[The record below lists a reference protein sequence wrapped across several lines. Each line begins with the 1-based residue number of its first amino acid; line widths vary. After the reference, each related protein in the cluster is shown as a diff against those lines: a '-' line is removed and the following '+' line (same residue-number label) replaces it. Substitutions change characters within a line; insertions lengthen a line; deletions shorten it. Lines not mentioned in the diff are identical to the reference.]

1 MSSHFFQPPPEP
13 PTDVREEL
21 RRENAALRAE
31 LDLLREEL
39 RISEA
44 LRAALRADYEAL
56 VDASQTLTEDR
67 EKLRQ
72 RLEELEAVNKRLV
85 DMLWGRRTER
95 RTESPDQQHL
105 DFGDEPADP
114 PTPEEQGVLTA
125 EQETDEA
132 ADQEL
137 LRRLKTQR
145 EARLKARLKKRGREE
160 TFPPHIE
167 RRVQVIDFREEEKQG
182 LRHIGVT
189 ITERLCFEPPKVF
202 VEVLQRHKYVF
213 EGQPER
219 GVHSRPAPVSIVE
232 GCKYDFSVVAA
243 VVGMKFGFHNPT
255 YRQQDW
261 FAQSGWF
268 PSRSTCNDL
277 INYAVEA
284 ALPLYLQMWSLLL
297 SCPILYGDDTRLRL
311 LSRNA
316 LTAEQL
322 ARLEGRKKPGG
333 KPGEGP
339 TLDTG
344 PPGSLTSYAWYYGAL
359 DAAAPYDVF
368 QWSLTHQ
375 HSVIDTHLADYRGI
389 FVGDADG
396 ANARLELRSGGR
408 ILHASCNAH
417 ARRGFVKAEAHEP
430 VLASQGL
437 SFYRQLYEVEERGK
451 LLDAESLRALR
462 QRAAVPVWQRLQ
474 NWLDSAPVK
483 RVLPKGPMGEALG
496 YLRNQWSALR
506 LYLTDGRIPIDNDHS
521 EQRIRPLTIGRNNW
535 LFLGHPAAA
544 PGRLQL
550 FSLVSSAH
558 RHHLVLQDYLKDVLS
573 KLAEA
578 AQRRPT
584 ALELGCPY
592 LLELLPDRWAAAHP
606 QSVRQERIA
615 EQQRVSD
622 AKRLRR
628 VQARIE
634 ARQAQTASA

>member
-1 MSSHFFQPPPEP
+1 MLSVSSTTRIFVHAL
-13 PTDVREEL
+13 PTDMRKSFDGL
-21 RRENAALRAE
+21 
-31 LDLLREEL
+31 
-39 RISEA
+39 
-44 LRAALRADYEAL
+44 YAL
-56 VDASQTLTEDR
+56 VVHSFGKDIFQGDYFVFVNRTRDRCKVLFWDRDGLVVWAKRLEQGSFQLPGGALDGSLTIEVDSTTQTLTEDR

-95 RTESPDQQHL
+95 RTESPDQQYL

-137 LRRLKTQR
+137 LRRLKAQR
-145 EARLKARLKKRGREE
+145 AARLKARLKKRGREE
-160 TFPPHIE
+160 TFPPHLE
-167 RRVQVIDFREEEKQG
+167 GRVRVIDFSR
-182 LRHIGVT
+182 
-189 ITERLCFEPPKVF
+189 
-202 VEVLQRHKYVF
+202 
-213 EGQPER
+213 R
-219 GVHSRPAPVSIVE
+219 GKRAAAAHRR
-232 GCKYDFSVVAA
+232 DDHRAA
-243 VVGMKFGFHNPT
+243 VFRAVGMKFGFHNPT

-316 LTAEQL
+316 LTAEQP

-333 KPGEGP
+333 KSGEGP

-396 ANARLELRSGGR
+396 ANARLGFRSGGR

-417 ARRGFVKAEAHEP
+417 ARRGFVKAESHEP

-437 SFYRQLYEVEERGK
+437 SFYRQRYEVEERGK

-462 QRAAVPVWQRLQ
+462 QRAAIPVWQRMQ

-496 YLRNQWSALR
+496 YLRNQWSALQV
-506 LYLTDGRIPIDNDHS
+506 YLTDGRIPIDNDHS

-578 AQRRPT
+578 QQRHP
-584 ALELGCPY
+584 ADLELGSPY

-606 QSVRQERIA
+606 QAVRQERIA

-634 ARQAQTASA
+634 ARQAQTATA

>member
-39 RISEA
+39 RINEA

-137 LRRLKTQR
+137 LRRLKAQR

-160 TFPPHIE
+160 TFPPHLE
-167 RRVQVIDFREEEKQG
+167 RRVQVIDFPEEEKER

-333 KPGEGP
+333 KPGKGP

-451 LLDAESLRALR
+451 LLDTEALWVLR
-462 QRAAVPVWQRLQ
+462 QRAAVPVWQRMQ
-474 NWLDSAPVK
+474 HWLESEAVR

-634 ARQAQTASA
+634 ARQTQTVSG